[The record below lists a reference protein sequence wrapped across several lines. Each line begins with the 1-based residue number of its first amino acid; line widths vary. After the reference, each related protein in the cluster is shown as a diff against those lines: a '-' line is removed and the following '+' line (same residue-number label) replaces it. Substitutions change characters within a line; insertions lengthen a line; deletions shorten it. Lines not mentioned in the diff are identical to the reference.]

1 MRDLRALPKAELHI
15 HLEGSLRAATIREL
29 ADRDGVPTPHAL
41 GPDDRWRFADSL
53 DFIESYLGLC
63 RLLVVPEDFRRL
75 ATEFCADL
83 ATTGVRYAEA
93 VFSPGNHAKRH
104 GDWDGPIE
112 AVLDGLAAGQR
123 DYGVTV
129 RLCPDMVRD
138 DGVTDAERT
147 LDVALRYADRG
158 VVALGAAGSERTGI
172 EPFAHLFA
180 RATAAGL
187 RSVPHA
193 GEWAGPA
200 NVWATMKEY
209 RPDRI
214 GHGVRSIE
222 DPALVAELAARGLPL
237 EVCPVSN
244 VATGV
249 YPSLAAHPFPAL
261 RAAGVAVTLNS
272 DDPALF
278 GGWLTDVYTAARDAW
293 RLTDEDLAEIAR
305 AAVDASFAEQP
316 VCDELTAGIDAWLA
330 SPVAAP
336 RAPAAT

>member
-1 MRDLRALPKAELHI
+1 MRDLRELPKAELHI

-29 ADRDGVPTPHAL
+29 ADRDGVPTPRAL

-53 DFIESYLGLC
+53 DFIKSYLGLC

-112 AVLDGLAAGQR
+112 AVLDGLAAGRR

-138 DGVTDAERT
+138 DGVTEAERT

-193 GEWAGPA
+193 GEWAGSA

-249 YPSLAAHPFPAL
+249 YPSLAAHPFPVL

-316 VCDELTAGIDAWLA
+316 VCDELTAGIDAWLGAPVA
-330 SPVAAP
+330 SPQ
-336 RAPAAT
+336 APAVP